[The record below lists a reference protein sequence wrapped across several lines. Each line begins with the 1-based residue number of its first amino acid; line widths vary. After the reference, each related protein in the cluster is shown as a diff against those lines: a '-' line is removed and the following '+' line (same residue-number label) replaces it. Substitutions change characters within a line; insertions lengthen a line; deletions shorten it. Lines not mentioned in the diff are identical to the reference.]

1 MKRKKCTKS
10 LLTVAALFVIASSSG
25 SAQTNHVFEWEGKS
39 YPYTVAPAGDSFHF
53 EFENRPDTAVEQYQA
68 KQHVLQSVF
77 DDSSIDFSD
86 RQDYIR
92 ERARCSFFGGI
103 FHDYTLCIL
112 PNEYSPDM
120 NNDFKGFV
128 TQLPNSFWLLS
139 RIVLPAVLAGGLI
152 YLVARRRA
160 P

>member
-1 MKRKKCTKS
+1 MKRKKRTMP
-10 LLTVAALFVIASSSG
+10 LLTAAAFITIVSSAG
-25 SAQTNHVFEWEGKS
+25 IAQTNHVFEWEGKS

-53 EFENRPDTAVEQYQA
+53 EFENRPDTAAEQYQA
-68 KQHVLQSVF
+68 KQHVLQSLF

-92 ERARCSFFGGI
+92 ERARCSFFGGK

-112 PNEYSPDM
+112 PNEYSPAAK
-120 NNDFKGFV
+120 NDFKGFV
-128 TQLPNSFWLLS
+128 TQLPNSLWLLS

-160 P
+160 E